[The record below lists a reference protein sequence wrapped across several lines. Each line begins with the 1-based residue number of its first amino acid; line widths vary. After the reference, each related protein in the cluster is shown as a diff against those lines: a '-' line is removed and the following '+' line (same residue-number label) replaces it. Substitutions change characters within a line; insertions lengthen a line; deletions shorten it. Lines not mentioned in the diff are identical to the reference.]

1 MSDVQFRI
9 SKDKKRIDIL
19 TYFPASYD
27 HDEGLFPV
35 AHIKLSESTSSYMDD
50 FRGDYEELL
59 TLLQNNMNSI
69 RLLAR
74 MDAVKQVKNASRVE
88 AETLKRIA
96 SENGTKYVN
105 LWELG
110 EPLPLVAQYENVKII
125 SLDYNKYKEKIV
137 RYQVDD
143 GRPRYSMLREDAKG
157 EEYFTV
163 NSRRYPLGIFTYYA
177 EKSLGYERLDVK
189 KWRPKPTKVYA
200 RS

>member
-35 AHIKLSESTSSYMDD
+35 AHIKLSESTNSYMDD

-59 TLLQNNMNSI
+59 SLLQSHMNSI

-88 AETLKRIA
+88 AERLKRIA
-96 SENGTKYVN
+96 SKNSTRYSD

-110 EPLPLVAQYENVKII
+110 EPLPLVAKYENVRII

-137 RYQVDD
+137 RYQVDG

-157 EEYFTV
+157 EEYFMV
-163 NSRRYPLGIFTYYA
+163 DARRYPLGIFTFYS
-177 EKSLGYERLDVK
+177 ERSLGRNRFDIK

-200 RS
+200 RV